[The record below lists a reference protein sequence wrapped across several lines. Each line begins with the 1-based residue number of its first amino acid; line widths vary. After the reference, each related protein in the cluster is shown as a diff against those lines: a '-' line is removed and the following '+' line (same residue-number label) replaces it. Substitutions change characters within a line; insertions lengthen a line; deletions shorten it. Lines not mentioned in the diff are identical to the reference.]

1 MNTKLM
7 VEIGVSVFVL
17 GLTLFFFDMSY
28 DNQHARNVADIEA
41 QEQKIESSYDKMF
54 KTIAQQAEV
63 TNHYFDK
70 FKDIY
75 KGIMGGRYGDG
86 GSKAMWQWLKEANP
100 EITPEMHMKLMNTI
114 EVSREGFHRE
124 QTRLASMSAEDKK
137 LFVTKPAKWFT
148 SGEHRKVKI
157 ISSTRA
163 KWEKLENYSNSSRLK
178 VPGGWIVRTF
188 ENRGVNTGGYAH
200 QIFIKDENHIWKIK

>member
-1 MNTKLM
+1 MRTKLI
-7 VEIGVSVFVL
+7 VAGAVVAVLL
-17 GLTLFFFDMSY
+17 GLGMFLIDMSY
-28 DNQHARNVADIEA
+28 DNKHERNVADIEA
-41 QEQKIESSYDKMF
+41 QEQKIESHYDKMF

-63 TNHYFDK
+63 TNNYFGE
-70 FKDIY
+70 FKEIY

-100 EITPEMHMKLMNTI
+100 EVSPDMHMKLMNTI

-124 QTRLASMSAEDKK
+124 QTRLARMSAEDKK

-163 KWEKLENYSNSSRLK
+163 KEA
-178 VPGGWIVRTF
+178 VRTGIDDEINVF
-188 ENRGVNTGGYAH
+188 
-200 QIFIKDENHIWKIK
+200 QKKDTE